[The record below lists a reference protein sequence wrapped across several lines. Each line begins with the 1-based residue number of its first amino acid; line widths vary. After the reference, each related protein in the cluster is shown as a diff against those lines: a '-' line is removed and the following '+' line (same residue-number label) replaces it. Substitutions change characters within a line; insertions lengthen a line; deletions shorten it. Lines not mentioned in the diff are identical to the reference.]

1 MFARSVLVAFVLS
14 SLVARHTHADPRL
27 TSSFIPHPDDRSKRV
42 EYFLKRPSGAGPW
55 PAVLLL
61 HGHQQSPRPGGRD
74 FATWGVLDQL
84 ASRGYLAVAVS
95 QPGYGNS
102 TGPADFCGPFT
113 QHAVAAVIA
122 KLRADHEID
131 GRRLVLE
138 GISRGALVAGLVAAH
153 DSSIGG
159 IVLISGLYDLP
170 EFVSH
175 ARSIAARGVVES
187 ITAETG
193 GDINALRARS
203 LLYAAQDI
211 RAAALILNGAKDDR
225 TDPAQARRLA
235 AVISQH
241 GGRARAIIYG
251 EYGHQ
256 IPPEVRAKE
265 IDPFIADVLRQ

>member
-1 MFARSVLVAFVLS
+1 
-14 SLVARHTHADPRL
+14 
-27 TSSFIPHPDDRSKRV
+27 
-42 EYFLKRPSGAGPW
+42 
-55 PAVLLL
+55 
-61 HGHQQSPRPGGRD
+61 
-74 FATWGVLDQL
+74 
-84 ASRGYLAVAVS
+84 
-95 QPGYGNS
+95 
-102 TGPADFCGPFT
+102 
-113 QHAVAAVIA
+113 VAAVIA